1 MPAIQLSRLRDVL
14 GQLFSLIDRP
24 EQFHRALADFLEQQA
39 DHAYRAGENIPTRPR
54 TPAYH
59 IPPLVIRQLELE
71 FTDACKR
78 QPDALFPIADHL
90 WQDPHLELRHL
101 AAHILGQMPSS
112 HLQGVVDRLRTWA
125 LTCDDRSA
133 LNPLLERAT
142 VSLRRDSPLEMVA
155 LLEGWLQG
163 TDTLHLRIGLRVIEW
178 LVQDSQFENL
188 PALFRLLGPL
198 VKKPTTPI
206 FNNLARALQA
216 VARRSGGETT
226 FFLRQMLASS
236 SNPSTA
242 RLARQVL
249 PELSESQQQT
259 LRASLRNQ
267 NPL

>member
-1 MPAIQLSRLRDVL
+1 MPAIQLSRLREVL
-14 GQLFSLIDRP
+14 DRLFSLIDQP

-59 IPPLVIRQLELE
+59 IPPLIIRQLELV

-78 QPDALFPIADHL
+78 QPDAMFPIADHL
-90 WQDPHLELRHL
+90 WQDPHLELRQM

-112 HLQGVVDRLRTWA
+112 HIQGVTERLKTWV
-125 LTCDDRSA
+125 LTCDDRSIFIT
-133 LNPLLERAT
+133 LLERAT
-142 VSLRRDSPLEMVA
+142 VTLRRDSPLEMVA
-155 LLEGWLQG
+155 LLEGWLQE
-163 TDTLHLRIGLRVIEW
+163 TDHSHLRIGLRVIEW
-178 LVQDSQFENL
+178 LVQDPQFENL
-188 PALFRLLGPL
+188 PALFRLLSPL
-198 VKKPTTPI
+198 VKNPTTPI
-206 FNNLARALQA
+206 FNDLARALQA
-216 VARRSGGETT
+216 MARRTGGEMT

-249 PELSESQQQT
+249 PELSEPQQQI

-267 NPL
+267 NSL

>member
-1 MPAIQLSRLRDVL
+1 MPAIQLSRLHDVL
-14 GQLFSLIDRP
+14 GQLFSLIDQP
-24 EQFHRALADFLEQQA
+24 EQFHRALTDFLEQQA

-71 FTDACKR
+71 FTEACKR

-112 HLQGVVDRLRTWA
+112 HLKEVVDRLRTWV
-125 LTCDDRSA
+125 LTCDDRSV
-133 LNPLLERAT
+133 LMTLLERGT
-142 VSLRRDSPLEMVA
+142 ITLRRYSPLEMVT
-155 LLEGWLQG
+155 LLEEWLQG
-163 TDTLHLRIGLRVIEW
+163 TENLHLRIGLHVIEW
-178 LVQDSQFENL
+178 LVQDPQFENL
-188 PALFRLLGPL
+188 PALFRLLAPL
-198 VKKPTTPI
+198 VKNPTTPI
-206 FNNLARALQA
+206 FNDLSRALQA
-216 VARRSGGETT
+216 MARRSGGETT

-236 SNPSTA
+236 PSPSTA

-249 PELSESQQQT
+249 PELSASQQQT
-259 LRASLRNQ
+259 LRTSLRNQ